1 MRGSHQCS
9 KKGSGEGEV
18 TRGKEDEKRSLL
30 GNTLGP
36 YFFTKGTGPKIAD
49 EPKGFSSTMVLCNPR
64 ELDKSGVHETHLG
77 PIAVYSAS
85 REPSVLEPTGVS
97 LCRFKKI
104 IPIPEQS
111 MVQMLCHLLECLLTK
126 EDIPEDS
133 PKETYELYFVF
144 AAIWAFGGAMVQDQ
158 VRGGAEVDT
167 HIQSTVAKTDLP
179 AKVRKVGQLNVRINM
194 KASNCFVLYSLF
206 F

>member
-1 MRGSHQCS
+1 METGRFSRGR
-9 KKGSGEGEV
+9 EE
-18 TRGKEDEKRSLL
+18 EKRNLL
-30 GNTLGP
+30 GSTPGP
-36 YFFTKGTGPKIAD
+36 YFFTKGTGPEIAD

-64 ELDKSGVHETHLG
+64 ELDKSGVHETQLG
-77 PIAVYSAS
+77 PIAVCNAS
-85 REPSVLEPTGVS
+85 REPSVSEPTGVVS

-144 AAIWAFGGAMVQDQ
+144 AAIWAFGGAMIQDQ
-158 VRGGAEVDT
+158 VRGGTEVDT
-167 HIQSTVAKTDLP
+167 HIQSTVAKTDLTT
-179 AKVRKVGQLNVRINM
+179 KIWKVGQLNVRINM
-194 KASNCFVLYSLF
+194 KASNYLILYPLLF
-206 F
+206 